1 MYPVR
6 KTVPCGHAQSVPLGL
21 AFSEVT
27 KATNVVL
34 GCTNERVIVVAT
46 GMAGAP
52 RDHCSIPHEGLE
64 IVSRDKK
71 EFVPR
76 WPQGQLR
83 IRGAAKQ
90 QLPEFLDTP
99 AARAR
104 PGLDP

>member
-1 MYPVR
+1 M
-6 KTVPCGHAQSVPLGL
+6 
-21 AFSEVT
+21 T

-52 RDHCSIPHEGLE
+52 RDHYSIPHEGLE

-76 WPQGQLR
+76 WPEGQLR

-104 PGLDP
+104 PGPDP